1 MRRYKIANHP
11 HGLHKHETVASVKM
25 YSVNSA
31 GYLNSNEEADLSVEM
46 MCMKD
51 YQNEAEEDGKTLK
64 ARNSTWI
71 I

>member
-1 MRRYKIANHP
+1 MFAMSSDGCLSSNQEAVMSAEMR
-11 HGLHKHETVASVKM
+11 G
-25 YSVNSA
+25 
-31 GYLNSNEEADLSVEM
+31 
-46 MCMKD
+46 MKD

>member
-1 MRRYKIANHP
+1 
-11 HGLHKHETVASVKM
+11 M

-31 GYLNSNEEADLSVEM
+31 GYLNSKEDADLSVEM
-46 MCMKD
+46 MGMKD

>member
-1 MRRYKIANHP
+1 
-11 HGLHKHETVASVKM
+11 M

-46 MCMKD
+46 MGMRD
-51 YQNEAEEDGKTLK
+51 NQYEAEKDGKTLK